1 MSLFASQY
9 KASRSPRFGQA
20 CAKLTLE
27 MPIVK
32 AARPAETS
40 RDNFIFFSP
49 KRTNQARSDK
59 VWDEYKP
66 ESLSL

>member
-1 MSLFASQY
+1 
-9 KASRSPRFGQA
+9 
-20 CAKLTLE
+20 